1 MQWWDEVWPVIAAL
15 LPSAG
20 LLFLFYLIMRRIVE
34 ADRRERA
41 AERRWQA
48 ERAAM
53 VRKGSDASA
62 PGAPPTK
69 ES

>member
-1 MQWWDEVWPVIAAL
+1 MQWWDQVWPVIAAL

-20 LLFLFYLIMRRIVE
+20 LLFLFYVIMRRIVE

-48 ERAAM
+48 EREAMAA
-53 VRKGSDASA
+53 KED
-62 PGAPPTK
+62 GAPSTGQSQAK
-69 ES
+69 DS

>member
-1 MQWWDEVWPVIAAL
+1 MGWWDTLWPILAAL

-20 LLFLFYLIMRRIVE
+20 LLFLFYVIMRRIIE

-48 ERAAM
+48 ERDAA
-53 VRKGSDASA
+53 RSKPESDRS
-62 PGAPPTK
+62 
-69 ES
+69 

>member
-1 MQWWDEVWPVIAAL
+1 MGWWATLWPIVAAL

-20 LLFLFYLIMRRIVE
+20 LLFLFYVIMRRIIE

-48 ERAAM
+48 ERDAA
-53 VRKGSDASA
+53 RSNPETDG
-62 PGAPPTK
+62 P
-69 ES
+69 

>member
-1 MQWWDEVWPVIAAL
+1 MGWWDTLWPIIAAL

-20 LLFLFYLIMRRIVE
+20 LLFLFYVIMRRIIE

-48 ERAAM
+48 EREEL
-53 VRKGSDASA
+53 RQQTEPPA
-62 PGAPPTK
+62 PN

>member
-1 MQWWDEVWPVIAAL
+1 MGWWDTLWPIVAAL

-20 LLFLFYLIMRRIVE
+20 LLFLFYVIMRRIIE

-48 ERAAM
+48 ERDVA
-53 VRKGSDASA
+53 RSNSESDRS
-62 PGAPPTK
+62 
-69 ES
+69 

>member
-1 MQWWDEVWPVIAAL
+1 MGWWDTLWPIVAAL

-20 LLFLFYLIMRRIVE
+20 LLFLFYVIMRRIIE

-48 ERAAM
+48 ERDAT
-53 VRKGSDASA
+53 RSKSETDGS
-62 PGAPPTK
+62 
-69 ES
+69 